1 MDYQNFVTQM
11 EQDLLNLS
19 TEHEET
25 AKNEHIWALGCDDP
39 DLAMCH
45 EQYADEHR
53 ALAEAYRRMSEH
65 IPNLLESYLE
75 T

>member
-45 EQYADEHR
+45 QQ
-53 ALAEAYRRMSEH
+53 
-65 IPNLLESYLE
+65 
-75 T
+75 